1 MPRPRPHDDPD
12 EYRMTFGEHL
22 EELRVRLILSIV
34 GFAVAFIFCL
44 AVVRDWV
51 FQFLCRP
58 LLKVMHDYELNPQ
71 IYDRGTGEAFGVYL
85 KVSAI
90 AAAVIASPWL
100 IFQIW
105 KFISAGLYS
114 SERRVVTKHLPLFVA
129 LLFSGVAFAFYIVLP
144 LTLQFL
150 IAFTVSVPLPKD
162 YEPITMGAVFPTT
175 LPTIPALA
183 GDPPQPIPDGAQWFN
198 TTQSRLKVAFG
209 GKVRTVQYTSE
220 NLIAPLITLGDY
232 TDMLL
237 MMLLTFG
244 LSFETPLV
252 VLLLVRIGIFPLAE
266 LKAMRR
272 IVYFVIVIL
281 AAVIT
286 PGDAITATVA
296 LVLPL
301 GGLYELGLIL
311 AREKKSEPQF
321 IDPAP

>member
-1 MPRPRPHDDPD
+1 MPRPAAIDDPD

-22 EELRVRLILSIV
+22 EELRLRLILGLA
-34 GFAVAFIFCL
+34 GFVVAFAFCL

-71 IYDRGTGEAFGVYL
+71 LHDKTGEAFTVYL
-85 KVSAI
+85 KLSAI
-90 AAAVIASPWL
+90 AGTVIASPWL
-100 IFQIW
+100 LYQLW
-105 KFISAGLYS
+105 KFVSAGLYA
-114 SERRVVTKHLPLFVA
+114 SERRVVTRHLPLFVG
-129 LLFSGVAFAFYIVLP
+129 LLFGGVAFSFYVVVP

-150 IAFTVSVPLPKD
+150 IAFSVSVPLPRD
-162 YEPITMGAVFPTT
+162 YEPASTGVPTT
-175 LPTIPALA
+175 LPTVPSLA
-183 GDPPQPIPDGAQWFN
+183 GDPPLPIPEGAMWFN
-198 TTQSRLKVAFG
+198 TTQSRLKVAVA

-220 NLIAPLITLGDY
+220 NLIAPFIELGDY

-252 VLLLVRIGIFPLAE
+252 VMLLVRIGIFPLEE

-296 LVLPL
+296 LMLPL
-301 GGLYELGLIL
+301 AALYELGLLL
-311 AREKKSEPQF
+311 ARDK
-321 IDPAP
+321 APNEIEAAEH

>member
-1 MPRPRPHDDPD
+1 MPRPRPLDDPD
-12 EYRMTFGEHL
+12 AYRMTFGEHL
-22 EELRVRLILSIV
+22 DELRVRLVLGLV

-44 AVVRDWV
+44 SVVRDWV

-71 IYDRGTGEAFGVYL
+71 LYDRGTGEAFGVYL
-85 KVSAI
+85 KLSAI
-90 AAAVIASPWL
+90 AATVIASPWL
-100 IFQIW
+100 LYQLW
-105 KFISAGLYS
+105 KFISAGLYPE
-114 SERRVVTKHLPLFVA
+114 ERKVVTKHLPLFVT
-129 LLFSGVAFAFYIVLP
+129 LLFGGAGFAFYVVLP

-162 YEPITMGAVFPTT
+162 YEPITMGTVFPTT

-209 GKVRTVQYTSE
+209 GRIRTVQYTSE
-220 NLIAPLITLGDY
+220 NLVAPHIELGEY
-232 TDMLL
+232 CDMLL
-237 MMLLTFG
+237 LMLLTFA
-244 LSFETPLV
+244 LSFQTPLIV
-252 VLLLVRIGIFPLAE
+252 MLLVRMGIFPLEE
-266 LKAMRR
+266 LQKMRR

-296 LVLPL
+296 LMLPL
-301 GGLYELGLIL
+301 AALYELGLIL
-311 AREKKSEPQF
+311 ARNKSAPQI

>member
-1 MPRPRPHDDPD
+1 
-12 EYRMTFGEHL
+12 MTFGEHL
-22 EELRVRLILSIV
+22 DELRVRLVLGLI

-44 AVVRDWV
+44 SVVRDWV

-71 IYDRGTGEAFGVYL
+71 LYDRGTGEAFGVYL
-85 KVSAI
+85 KLSAI
-90 AAAVIASPWL
+90 AATVLASPWL
-100 IFQIW
+100 LFQLW
-105 KFISAGLYS
+105 KFISAGLYPA
-114 SERRVVTKHLPLFVA
+114 ERKVVTKHLPLFIT
-129 LLFSGVAFAFYIVLP
+129 LLFGGAAFAFYVVLP

-209 GKVRTVQYTSE
+209 GRIRTVQYTSE
-220 NLIAPLITLGDY
+220 NLVAPHIELGEY
-232 TDMLL
+232 CNMLL
-237 MMLLTFG
+237 LLLLTFA
-244 LSFETPLV
+244 LSFQMPLIV
-252 VLLLVRIGIFPLAE
+252 MLLVRMGIFPLEE
-266 LKAMRR
+266 LKKMRR

-281 AAVIT
+281 AAIIT

-296 LVLPL
+296 LMLPL
-301 GGLYELGLIL
+301 AGLYELGLIL
-311 AREKKSEPQF
+311 APNKDAPQ
-321 IDPAP
+321 IVDPAP

>member
-1 MPRPRPHDDPD
+1 MPRQRPLDDPD

-22 EELRVRLILSIV
+22 EELRLRLILGIG
-34 GFAVAFIFCL
+34 GFVIAFLFCL

-71 IYDRGTGEAFGVYL
+71 LNDRTGESFGVYL

-90 AAAVIASPWL
+90 AATIIASPWL
-100 IFQIW
+100 IYQLW
-105 KFISAGLYS
+105 RFISAGLYP
-114 SERRVVTKHLPLFVA
+114 SERRVVTKHLPLFVG
-129 LLFSGVAFAFYIVLP
+129 LLFGGVAFAFYIVVP

-150 IAFTVSVPLPKD
+150 IAFSVSVPLPKD
-162 YEPITMGAVFPTT
+162 YEPVTMGVAFPAT

-198 TTQSRLKVAFG
+198 TTQSRLKVSFG
-209 GKVRTVQYTSE
+209 GRIRTVQYTSE
-220 NLIAPLITLGDY
+220 NLIAPFIELGDY

-252 VLLLVRIGIFPLAE
+252 VMLLVHLGIFPLEE

-272 IVYFVIVIL
+272 IIYFVIVII

-286 PGDAITATVA
+286 PGDAVTATIA

-311 AREKKSEPQF
+311 AREKKDPNL

>member
-34 GFAVAFIFCL
+34 GFAVAFMFCL

-51 FQFLCRP
+51 FAFLCRP

-71 IYDRGTGEAFGVYL
+71 LHDRTGEAFGVYL
-85 KVSAI
+85 KLSAI
-90 AAAVIASPWL
+90 AAAILASPWL
-100 IFQIW
+100 IYQIW
-105 KFISAGLYS
+105 KFISAGLYA
-114 SERRVVTKHLPLFVA
+114 SERRVVTKHLPLFVV
-129 LLFSGVAFAFYIVLP
+129 LLFSGVAFSFYVVVP

-150 IAFTVSVPLPKD
+150 IAFSVSVPLPT
-162 YEPITMGAVFPTT
+162 ENQPIQTTQPVTFLTVPT
-175 LPTIPALA
+175 LK
-183 GDPPQPIPDGAQWFN
+183 GDPPPPVPEGAIWFN
-198 TTQSRLKVAFG
+198 TDQSRLKMSVT
-209 GKVRTVQYTSE
+209 GKIRTIQYTSE
-220 NLIAPLITLGDY
+220 NLIAPFIELGDY

-252 VLLLVRIGIFPLAE
+252 VMLLVHLNIFPLEE
-266 LKAMRR
+266 LKKMRR
-272 IVYFVIVIL
+272 VVYFVIVII

-286 PGDAITATVA
+286 PGDAVTATIA
-296 LVLPL
+296 LVLPV
-301 GGLYELGLIL
+301 GGLYELGLLL
-311 AREKKSEPQF
+311 AREKKSQPEF